1 MVSIPQQLDA
11 ESSANLRDIEQALL
25 GATVSVPVFF
35 TQESP
40 ELQAAV
46 SGQAGG
52 WACHLTADVTSC
64 SQHLC
69 LCLRMGPCPGRAQ
82 ACIPRLCC
90 TPYTQVHAGM
100 PACLA
105 WSASCPCCHGLY
117 ATKQQAVPSHDS
129 ATGEHTSSC
138 MADAGLAIHT

>member
-1 MVSIPQQLDA
+1 MRAIRLHVLAAGAGCFLCTVPQQPGYLCALFPLLTHPCTLAADYIARRSGLEAIVVSIPQQLDA

-52 WACHLTADVTSC
+52 WACHLTAGVTSC
-64 SQHLC
+64 SQHLF
-69 LCLRMGPCPGRAQ
+69 LCLGMGPSQGRAQ
-82 ACIPRLCC
+82 ACIP
-90 TPYTQVHAGM
+90 
-100 PACLA
+100 
-105 WSASCPCCHGLY
+105 
-117 ATKQQAVPSHDS
+117 
-129 ATGEHTSSC
+129 
-138 MADAGLAIHT
+138 